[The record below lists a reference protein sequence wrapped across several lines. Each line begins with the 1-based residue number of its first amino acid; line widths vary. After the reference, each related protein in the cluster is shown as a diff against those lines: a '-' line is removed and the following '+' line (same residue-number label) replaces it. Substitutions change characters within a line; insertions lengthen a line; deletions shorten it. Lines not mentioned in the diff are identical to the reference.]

1 MPTSGKN
8 LKQIISPSKVNLAVR
23 EGKLGTSTF
32 LNSPEMLKE
41 VCFGMFCLDVDV
53 VFIHSK
59 QVFKTG
65 PSTMVLPLSI
75 TKWVIVSV
83 NPEFTGSDG

>member
-8 LKQIISPSKVNLAVR
+8 LKQIISSSKVNLAVR

-32 LNSPEMLKE
+32 LNSPEILWRLKE
-41 VCFGMFCLDVDV
+41 VCFGMFCLDGDV

-65 PSTMVLPLSI
+65 PSTLVLTLSI
-75 TKWVIVSV
+75 T
-83 NPEFTGSDG
+83 